1 MQKLNSPVSN
11 SAINILG
18 LPAVHRAWAAQLHPL
33 KGCLN
38 LAWFEPDENVEIVT
52 SPTASEQDA
61 IATFLVSGEPVWLV
75 GAEVEAVDARELFN
89 QANLGGT
96 SVFVASVIATLLRV
110 PRLNVACLN
119 DSPQH
124 ISQPDVPSGK
134 SAGRSYLGVKWR
146 SVSQQLVLEFL
157 FDLSGSIGS
166 KLMERSRQI
175 VRSDDIKSPLIASA
189 SALFMRIGIQSRG
202 LRTIEEGDVLL
213 GDHPMDAPVSALIFS
228 HAFAGKLPA
237 TLTFGESTME
247 ISSKSFMQNS
257 DSPSDLDIDS
267 VENIP
272 GNSLDQPSTVDAPRV
287 GMILN
292 VECAISGLMLSMQS
306 LNNLE
311 AGHVITLPIS
321 PQHAVVDLRVGER
334 IIGRGKLIAVD
345 NLLAV
350 QVLESY
356 VL

>member
-1 MQKLNSPVSN
+1 LQKLNSSEGDF
-11 SAINILG
+11 AINILG
-18 LPAVHRAWAAQLHPL
+18 LPTVHRAWAAQLHPL
-33 KGCLN
+33 KGRLN
-38 LAWFEPDENVEIVT
+38 LAWFEPDECVEIVT
-52 SPTASEQDA
+52 SPSADEQDA
-61 IATFLVSGEPVWLV
+61 IATFSVFGERVWLV
-75 GAEVEAVDARELFN
+75 GAEVEAVDARALFN
-89 QANLGGT
+89 QTNLSGT
-96 SVFVASVIATLLRV
+96 SVLVASVIATLLRV
-110 PRLNVACLN
+110 PLLNVSCLN
-119 DSPQH
+119 DSSQH
-124 ISQPDVPSGK
+124 ASQPYVPSGR
-134 SAGRSYLGVKWR
+134 SASRSYLGVKWR
-146 SVSQQLVLEFL
+146 SVSQQLALEFL

-166 KLMERSRQI
+166 KLMERPRQI
-175 VRSDDIKSPLIASA
+175 VRSEDMKSPLIASA
-189 SALFMRIGIQSRG
+189 SALFMRIGIQPRG
-202 LRTIEEGDVLL
+202 LLTIEEGDVLL
-213 GDHPMDAPVSALIFS
+213 GDHPIGASVSALIFS
-228 HAFAGKLPA
+228 RAFAGKLPA

-267 VENIP
+267 VENTP
-272 GNSLDQPSTVDAPRV
+272 GDSLDQPSTVDAPRV

-321 PQHAVVDLRVGER
+321 PQHAVVELRVGER